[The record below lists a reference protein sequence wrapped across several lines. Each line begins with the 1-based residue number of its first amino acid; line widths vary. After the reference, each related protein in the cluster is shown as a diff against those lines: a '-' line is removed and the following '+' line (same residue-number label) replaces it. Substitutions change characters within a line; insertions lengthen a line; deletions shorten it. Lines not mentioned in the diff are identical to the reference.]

1 MDSITAKGN
10 TMKILDISKLA
21 DETIERV
28 LRAIPFYKSVRKYSE
43 ADYQTLLH
51 YSRIIRFDTS
61 ENVLKKGQRDS
72 WSYFLVKGQLVVT
85 VQDQQGVTQHIN
97 YVTPGEVFGDL
108 SILLSIS
115 RTADVSVD
123 ETCREAI
130 IFGTNFSMFG
140 SILDFTIVS
149 LETKL
154 LYYRHTV
161 DTFRWKLEM
170 YRSKYAGHPLA
181 NRHREIKLFKG
192 QKNGEAE
199 LKALHEQSID
209 FARVLLKWTNTFGNL
224 TVIAGQ
230 VPDPSLA
237 LQS

>member
-1 MDSITAKGN
+1 
-10 TMKILDISKLA
+10 MKILDISKLT
-21 DETIERV
+21 DETVERV

-43 ADYQTLLH
+43 PDYQTLLY
-51 YSRIIRFDTS
+51 YSRIIQFDTG

-72 WSYFLVKGQLVVT
+72 WSYFLVKGQLVVS
-85 VQDQQGVTQHIN
+85 VIDQQGVTQHIN

-130 IFGTNFSMFG
+130 IFGTDFSLFG
-140 SILDFTIVS
+140 EILDFSVVS

-161 DTFRWKLEM
+161 DTLRWKLEM

-181 NRHREIKLFKG
+181 NRHREISLFQG
-192 QKNGEAE
+192 QKNGEDE
-199 LKALHEQSID
+199 LKALHRQSTD
-209 FARVLLKWTNTFGNL
+209 YAKVLLEWTNTFGNL
-224 TVIAGQ
+224 NVVSGQ
-230 VPDPSLA
+230 VPDPSMTL
-237 LQS
+237 SK

>member
-1 MDSITAKGN
+1 MR
-10 TMKILDISKLA
+10 ILDLSKLA

-28 LRAIPFYKSVRKYSE
+28 LRAIPFYKSVKKYNE

-51 YSRIIRFDTS
+51 YSRIIQFDS
-61 ENVLKKGQRDS
+61 GENVLKKGQRDS

-85 VQDQQGVTQHIN
+85 VPDQQGVTQHVN

-115 RTADVSVD
+115 RTANVSVD

-130 IFGTNFSMFG
+130 IFGTNFSKFG
-140 SILDFTIVS
+140 DILDFTVVS

-181 NRHREIKLFKG
+181 NLHREIKLFQG
-192 QKNGEAE
+192 QKNGADE
-199 LKALHEQSID
+199 LKALHRQSID
-209 FARVLLKWTNTFGNL
+209 FARVLLEWTNTVGNL
-224 TVIAGQ
+224 TVVAGEI
-230 VPDPSLA
+230 PDPSMAYNLIRTS
-237 LQS
+237 LR